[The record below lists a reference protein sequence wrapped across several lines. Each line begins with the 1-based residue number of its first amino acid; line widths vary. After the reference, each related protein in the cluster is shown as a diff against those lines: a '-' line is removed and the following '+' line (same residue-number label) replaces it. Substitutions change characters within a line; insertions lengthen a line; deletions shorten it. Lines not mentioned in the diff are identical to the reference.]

1 MGLGLGLGLGV
12 GVGLGLGASTE
23 TWWRRKRSGA
33 SESER
38 MYQTSPF
45 SSPRVSASCGCVL
58 KCVASFWFE

>member
-1 MGLGLGLGLGV
+1 MMSIGGRYESGRASMMPE
-12 GVGLGLGASTE
+12 ASTE
-23 TWWRRKRSGA
+23 TWWSRSRSGA